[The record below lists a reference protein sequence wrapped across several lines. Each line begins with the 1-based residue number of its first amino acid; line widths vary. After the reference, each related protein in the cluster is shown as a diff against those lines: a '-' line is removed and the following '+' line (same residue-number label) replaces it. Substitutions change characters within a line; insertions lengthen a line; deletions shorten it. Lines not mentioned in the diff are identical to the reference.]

1 MQTPKQIAFDARLRE
16 DRQRVTKLTPA
27 QLALKARLRAARQRR
42 RMTLNEVGAA
52 IGVTRQ
58 AVGLWESAR
67 HRHMPCRENTLA
79 LANLFGF
86 SVEELSFEPV
96 PEAKK
101 EPAPEPAP
109 APVQATLPLHTSQAV
124 DESLLQEVLEAVLD
138 EARHRGVQVSHDRIA
153 RSAARIYEIMR
164 TNDPRAMLPI
174 LTAHTL
180 RLAS

>member
-1 MQTPKQIAFDARLRE
+1 MLSSKQIAFDERLRD
-16 DRQRVTKLTPA
+16 DRQCRKLTPA
-27 QLALKARLRAARQRR
+27 QLALKARLRAARHRR
-42 RMTLNEVGAA
+42 RMTLAEVGAA

-86 SVEELSFEPV
+86 SVEELSFEPA
-96 PEAKK
+96 PEAK
-101 EPAPEPAP
+101 PEP
-109 APVQATLPLHTSQAV
+109 APVQATLPLHATPQAV
-124 DESLLQEVLEAVLD
+124 DEALLQEVLEAVLD
-138 EARHRGVQVSHDRIA
+138 EARSRGVTVSHDRIA
-153 RSAARIYEIMR
+153 RSTAAIYEIMR
-164 TNDPRAMLPI
+164 NNDPRAMLPI

>member
-1 MQTPKQIAFDARLRE
+1 MQLSPKQIAFDERLRE
-16 DRQRVTKLTPA
+16 DRQCRKLTPA

-86 SVEELSFEPV
+86 SVEDLSFEPV
-96 PEAKK
+96 S
-101 EPAPEPAP
+101 EPAP
-109 APVQATLPLHTSQAV
+109 APVQAALPLRTTPSPAV
-124 DESLLQEVLEAVLD
+124 DEGLLQEVLEAVLD
-138 EARHRGVQVSHDRIA
+138 EARHRGVAVSHDRIA
-153 RSAARIYEIMR
+153 RSAAAIYEIMR

-180 RLAS
+180 RMAS

>member
-1 MQTPKQIAFDARLRE
+1 MQLSPKQIAFDERLRE
-16 DRQRVTKLTPA
+16 DRQCRKLTPA

-86 SVEELSFEPV
+86 SVEELSFEPA
-96 PEAKK
+96 PEAKQ
-101 EPAPEPAP
+101 EST
-109 APVQATLPLHTSQAV
+109 PVQAALPLHPTPSPAV
-124 DESLLQEVLEAVLD
+124 DEALLQEVLEAVLD
-138 EARHRGVQVSHDRIA
+138 EAQHRGVAVSHDRIA
-153 RSAARIYEIMR
+153 RSAAAIYEIMR

-180 RLAS
+180 RMAS

>member
-16 DRQRVTKLTPA
+16 DRQNRKLTPA

-86 SVEELSFEPV
+86 SVEELSFEPI
-96 PEAKK
+96 A
-101 EPAPEPAP
+101 EPKPEPAP
-109 APVQATLPLHTSQAV
+109 AAAPVQATLPLHTSQAV
-124 DESLLQEVLEAVLD
+124 DEGLLQEVLEAVLD

>member
-1 MQTPKQIAFDARLRE
+1 MQLSPKQIAFDERLRD
-16 DRQRVTKLTPA
+16 DRQCRKLTPA

-96 PEAKK
+96 PEAK
-101 EPAPEPAP
+101 PEPVTV
-109 APVQATLPLHTSQAV
+109 PVQATLPLHATAHAV
-124 DESLLQEVLEAVLD
+124 DEGLLQEVLEAVLD
-138 EARHRGVQVSHDRIA
+138 EARSRGTPVSHDRIA
-153 RSAARIYEIMR
+153 RSAATIYEIMR
-164 TNDPRAMLPI
+164 NNDPRAMLPI

-180 RLAS
+180 RMVS

>member
-16 DRQRVTKLTPA
+16 DRQCRKLTPA

-86 SVEELSFEPV
+86 SVEELSFEPA
-96 PEAKK
+96 PEPKH
-101 EPAPEPAP
+101 EPAPAP
-109 APVQATLPLHTSQAV
+109 APVQAALPLRTTPQAV
-124 DESLLQEVLEAVLD
+124 DEALLQEVLEAVLD